1 MNVSGS
7 TFFLYRQKESSKEKP
22 PGCVLLLCTV
32 PALARSLVAA
42 KAQGRI

>member
-22 PGCVLLLCTV
+22 RGCALLLCSV
-32 PALARSLVAA
+32 PT
-42 KAQGRI
+42 